1 MLRCTLY
8 RATSQETGVEGTF
21 KTNTLIVETPPQVTK
36 VEARLMLSSV
46 YGMDVDKLSSLNIMG
61 GRQRIAFKPGDS
73 RGAVKKDKDMK
84 RFYVKL
90 TSPVEVPTAPKQSL
104 LPGWTAPAE
113 GGAGGAAAAP
123 IE

>member
-1 MLRCTLY
+1 
-8 RATSQETGVEGTF
+8 VEGTF

-36 VEARLMLSSV
+36 VEARLLLSSV
-46 YGMDVDKLSSLNIMG
+46 YGMDVDKLTSLNIMG

-104 LPGWTAPAE
+104 LPGWMAPAE
-113 GGAGGAAAAP
+113 GGASGAAAAP
-123 IE
+123 KE